1 MKATV
6 HDLSRHILRLR
17 RILQRVLAS
26 RDRAALQLANAID
39 ELEWQRD
46 INQQLGQENEQ
57 KQTMID
63 AMRLVVEAVAA
74 DLFINIDTYERCG
87 WRDGCRPVWSEHFA
101 EWRHAPD
108 CPVTQAR
115 AYVAAHP
122 AAGEAVESEGE

>member
-46 INQQLGQENEQ
+46 INQQLGAENEQ
-57 KQTMID
+57 KQAQID
-63 AMRLVVEAVAA
+63 AMRPVVEAVA
-74 DLFINIDTYERCG
+74 TSRS
-87 WRDGCRPVWSEHFA
+87 VFA
-101 EWRHAPD
+101 ELDVWVLLLENSTVSYLQEL
-108 CPVTQAR
+108 VTQAR
-115 AYVAAHP
+115 AFVAAHP

>member
-46 INQQLGQENEQ
+46 INQQLGAENEQ
-57 KQTMID
+57 KQAQID
-63 AMRLVVEAVAA
+63 AMRPVVEAVA
-74 DLFINIDTYERCG
+74 TSRS
-87 WRDGCRPVWSEHFA
+87 VFA
-101 EWRHAPD
+101 ELDVWVLLLENSTVSYLQEL
-108 CPVTQAR
+108 VTQAR
-115 AYVAAHP
+115 AFVAAHP
-122 AAGEAVESEGE
+122 ATDTDTTTGEE

>member
-46 INQQLGQENEQ
+46 INQQLGAENEQ
-57 KQTMID
+57 KQAQID
-63 AMRLVVEAVAA
+63 AMRPVVEAVA
-74 DLFINIDTYERCG
+74 TSRS
-87 WRDGCRPVWSEHFA
+87 VFA
-101 EWRHAPD
+101 ELDVWVLLLENSTVSYLQEL
-108 CPVTQAR
+108 VTQAR
-115 AYVAAHP
+115 AFVAAHP
-122 AAGEAVESEGE
+122 ATDTAAEIEGE

>member
-1 MKATV
+1 MTRFNVSFDGIMDRLEELERENHRLIAER
-6 HDLSRHILRLR
+6 DARHQQVIWRNTR
-17 RILQRVLAS
+17 
-26 RDRAALQLANAID
+26 ID
-39 ELEWQRD
+39 EL
-46 INQQLGQENEQ
+46 
-57 KQTMID
+57 QTMID

>member
-46 INQQLGQENEQ
+46 INQQLGAENEQ
-57 KQTMID
+57 KQAQID
-63 AMRLVVEAVAA
+63 AMRPVVEAVA
-74 DLFINIDTYERCG
+74 TSRS
-87 WRDGCRPVWSEHFA
+87 VFA
-101 EWRHAPD
+101 ELDVWVLLLENSTVSYLQEL
-108 CPVTQAR
+108 VTQAR

>member
-46 INQQLGQENEQ
+46 INQQLGAENEQ
-57 KQTMID
+57 KQAQIA
-63 AMRLVVEAVAA
+63 AMRPLVEEVAA
-74 DLFINIDTYERCG
+74 GAEYASDLGDAFHCLWCDGEDVEQ
-87 WRDGCRPVWSEHFA
+87 RDVQHDNG
-101 EWRHAPD
+101 

-115 AYVAAHP
+115 AFLAAHP
-122 AAGEAVESEGE
+122 ATAAAAESEGE